1 MPPSPAAP
9 LVSVVVPARNAQ
21 PTLGALLD
29 ALAAQT
35 VVPVEVIIVDDG
47 STDDTGAVAAAHPL
61 RPVVVRGP
69 GRGSYAARNC
79 GIAVAAAPVLA
90 FTDAD
95 CVPAPDWLE
104 RGLAALAGGP
114 QLVGG
119 RIVQRRRDG
128 ASRWE
133 RYDRA
138 TYLDQA
144 ELVPQGFA
152 ATANLLADAATIRR
166 LGGFDETLRSSGD
179 LDLGRRARAVGVD
192 VAYAPDAVV
201 EHTPRTSPAELWR
214 LHRRLGAGW
223 RELARRAAAPPWWRE
238 PALRVSLGW
247 VVELVAADGPPL
259 RRRELLPVHALV
271 LAARWR
277 GRLLG

>member
-1 MPPSPAAP
+1 MP

-21 PTLGALLD
+21 PTLAALLD
-29 ALAAQT
+29 ALADQT
-35 VVPVEVIIVDDG
+35 VRPVEVILVDDR
-47 STDDTGAVAAAHPL
+47 STDDTAAVAGAHPL

-95 CVPAPDWLE
+95 CVPAVDWLD
-104 RGLAALAGGP
+104 RGLVALAAGS

-152 ATANLLADAATIRR
+152 ATANLLADAATVRR

-179 LDLGRRARAVGVD
+179 LDLGRRAGAAGLEVT
-192 VAYAPDAVV
+192 YAADAVV
-201 EHTPRTSPAELWR
+201 EHTPRTTAAELWR

-223 RELARRAAAPPWWRE
+223 RELAHRGAAPPWWRE
-238 PALRVSLGW
+238 PALRVPLGW
-247 VVELVAADGPPL
+247 VVDLIAADGPPL